1 MTDNNEENLPWLID
15 WVVPYDDQGGSSG
28 IVGIYNTK
36 QEAFQAWKQVLWDM
50 NIDQHWSPVNSKR
63 GGETNWD
70 YESLSEF
77 SVDTWLEE
85 AKESFE
91 NGFTT
96 DEHTSYTVK
105 RFRGNIEVDDEELMI
120 KAYTLQKEIK
130 KYFAEQEQS
139 E

>member
-1 MTDNNEENLPWLID
+1 MTDNNEENLPYLID

-36 QEAFQAWKQVLWDM
+36 QEAFLAWKQVLWDM
-50 NIDQHWSPVNSKR
+50 KIDTY
-63 GGETNWD
+63 GDD

-77 SVDTWLEE
+77 SVDTWLLE

-96 DEHTSYTVK
+96 DEHCSYTVK
-105 RFRGNIEVDDEELMI
+105 RYRGEMKINDEELMI

>member
-15 WVVPYDDQGGSSG
+15 WVVPYDDEGGSSG
-28 IVGIYNTK
+28 VVGIYNTK
-36 QEAFQAWKQVLWDM
+36 QEAFLAWKQVLWDM
-50 NIDQHWSPVNSKR
+50 NIDTYR
-63 GGETNWD
+63 DD
-70 YESLSEF
+70 YETLSEF

-105 RFRGNIEVDDEELMI
+105 RFRGNVEVNDEELMI

>member
-15 WVVPYDDQGGSSG
+15 WVVPYDDEGGSSG
-28 IVGIYNTK
+28 VVGIYNTK
-36 QEAFQAWKQVLWDM
+36 QEAFQAWKQVLWEM
-50 NIDQHWSPVNSKR
+50 NIEHYGD
-63 GGETNWD
+63 D

>member
-1 MTDNNEENLPWLID
+1 MTNEDNNEENLPWLID

-28 IVGIYNTK
+28 VVGIYNTK
-36 QEAFQAWKQVLWDM
+36 QEAFLAWKQVLWDM
-50 NIDQHWSPVNSKR
+50 NIERWPYAV
-63 GGETNWD
+63 GETNWD

-105 RFRGNIEVDDEELMI
+105 RYRGEMKINDEELMI
-120 KAYTLQKEIK
+120 KAYNLQKEIK

>member
-15 WVVPYDDQGGSSG
+15 WVVPYDDEGGSSG
-28 IVGIYNTK
+28 VVGIYNTK

-50 NIDQHWSPVNSKR
+50 NIDQHWSPV
-63 GGETNWD
+63 GETNWD

-96 DEHTSYTVK
+96 DEHSSYTVK
-105 RFRGNIEVDDEELMI
+105 RFRGNVEVNDEELMI
-120 KAYTLQKEIK
+120 KAYNLQKEIK

>member
-15 WVVPYDDQGGSSG
+15 WVVPYDDEGGSSG
-28 IVGIYNTK
+28 VVGIYNTK

-50 NIDQHWSPVNSKR
+50 DIDQHWSPV
-63 GGETNWD
+63 GETNWD
-70 YESLSEF
+70 YESLCEF
-77 SVDTWLEE
+77 SVDTWLKE

-91 NGFTT
+91 KGFAS
-96 DEHTSYTVK
+96 DEYTSYTVK
-105 RFRGNIEVDDEELMI
+105 RFRGNSIEASTTNDEELMN
-120 KAYTLQKEIK
+120 KAYNLQKEIK

>member
-36 QEAFQAWKQVLWDM
+36 QEAFLAWKQVLWDM
-50 NIDQHWSPVNSKR
+50 NIDQHWSPV
-63 GGETNWD
+63 GGTRVPQGWD